1 MIAVCDH
8 SAMMIDTL
16 SPQAH
21 DADEAMH
28 PAVLRAERRLR
39 LLEEIADIGMEL
51 IRALRPSAEADETSA
66 SDGVPAKRR
75 DPVHQ
80 YASLSRSLRLT
91 FALEARTDEAL
102 AELKADLSHTRQ
114 RERRVAAWS
123 ATAASD
129 ERCANRRDQVRRSLR
144 EAAES
149 EAESPEQLDDFL
161 LAIEQRLAEDPAYAD
176 LEARPLREIVE
187 RLCHDIHLYPN
198 WTRWTGAGW
207 SDQGCVPS
215 SINGRPRYSRFGHS
229 SPRPIWGDDDPHEL
243 E

>member
-1 MIAVCDH
+1 MVMTIH
-8 SAMMIDTL
+8 TL
-16 SPQAH
+16 SLPDQ
-21 DADEAMH
+21 DAELATD
-28 PAVLRAERRLR
+28 PAVVRAERRLR

-51 IRALRPSAEADETSA
+51 VRALRTGAEAAAE
-66 SDGVPAKRR
+66 PAVADCGSTKRR
-75 DPVHQ
+75 DPVDQ

-91 FALEARTDEAL
+91 FALEAKADEEL
-102 AELKADLSHTRQ
+102 AGLKADLSQTRQ
-114 RERRVAAWS
+114 RERRVAGWS
-123 ATAASD
+123 AGARND

-144 EAAES
+144 QAAES
-149 EAESPEQLDDFL
+149 EAESPEQLDNFF

-187 RLCHDIHLYPN
+187 RLCHDLHLYPN

-215 SINGRPRYSRFGHS
+215 SVNSRPRYSRFGHS
-229 SPRPIWGDDDPHEL
+229 SPRPIWGDDDPHDL

>member
-1 MIAVCDH
+1 MD
-8 SAMMIDTL
+8 
-16 SPQAH
+16 
-21 DADEAMH
+21 
-28 PAVLRAERRLR
+28 R
-39 LLEEIADIGMEL
+39 
-51 IRALRPSAEADETSA
+51 
-66 SDGVPAKRR
+66 
-75 DPVHQ
+75 

-91 FALEARTDEAL
+91 FALEAKADEEL
-102 AELKADLSHTRQ
+102 AGLRADLSQTRQ

-123 ATAASD
+123 AGTKSD
-129 ERCANRRDQVRRSLR
+129 ERCANRRDRVRVSLR

-149 EAESPEQLDDFL
+149 EAESPEQLDNFF

-187 RLCHDIHLYPN
+187 RLCHDLHLYPN

-215 SINGRPRYSRFGHS
+215 SVNSRPRYSRFGHS
-229 SPRPIWGDDDPHEL
+229 SPRPIWGDDDPHDL